1 MTEECLVEFVLVVES
16 CVLGLRLLAQMA
28 SPQEDWLVNVPLH
41 VFAGSLQGPAQVP
54 LRRRPHWEIEH
65 IRAHLQR

>member
-1 MTEECLVEFVLVVES
+1 
-16 CVLGLRLLAQMA
+16 MA